1 MGLVFLKRRKM
12 RNRKVKI
19 DRNTLNKRIRLTLSP
34 IISYLDVEMPKSIKK
49 GERRLIDAVVLY
61 ILLPD

>member
-1 MGLVFLKRRKM
+1 M
-12 RNRKVKI
+12 
-19 DRNTLNKRIRLTLSP
+19 DRNTLNKRMRFTLSP
-34 IISYLDVEMPKSIKK
+34 IISYLDIEMPKSIKK

>member
-1 MGLVFLKRRKM
+1 M

-49 GERRLIDAVVLY
+49 GERTLIDAVVLY